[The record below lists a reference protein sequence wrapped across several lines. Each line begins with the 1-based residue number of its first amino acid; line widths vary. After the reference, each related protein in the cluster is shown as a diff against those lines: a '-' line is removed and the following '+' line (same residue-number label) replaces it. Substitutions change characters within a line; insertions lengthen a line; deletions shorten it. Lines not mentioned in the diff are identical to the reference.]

1 MQRTSKARPPRN
13 ALAKLRVDAD
23 LSTSAAADH
32 LGIGEDNLSKIECG
46 IAQAP
51 TSLLANMARLYH
63 ASPLTVVKAYL
74 ADLEQGDAH
83 SRKGSQDR
91 RP

>member
-1 MQRTSKARPPRN
+1 MTFIRPVVPFTSKARPFTN

-32 LGIGEDNLSKIECG
+32 LGIGEGNLSKIECG

-51 TSLLANMARLYH
+51 ASLLANMARLYR

-74 ADLEQGDAH
+74 ADQVA
-83 SRKGSQDR
+83 
-91 RP
+91 